1 MINEEGS
8 MDCVLS
14 IDYFDHLWEHIDGLK
29 YQSFEVKK
37 AWLIKNGII
46 SGFRE
51 DENGDY
57 YIVPTYPV
65 GHELHHP
72 MVGEVRKIKE
82 GENIAGFTR
91 VSWHNAEANIV
102 GYRIPTQA
110 ISSIHALRCV
120 DVLPVVRDTIV
131 LPAEITAITGSDKQ
145 Y

>member
-1 MINEEGS
+1 MNNTDKTNPNI
-8 MDCVLS
+8 
-14 IDYFDHLWEHIDGLK
+14 
-29 YQSFEVKK
+29 
-37 AWLIKNGII
+37 
-46 SGFRE
+46 
-51 DENGDY
+51 
-57 YIVPTYPV
+57 
-65 GHELHHP
+65 HP
-72 MVGEVRKIKE
+72 MVGEVRKIKD

-131 LPAEITAITGSDKQ
+131 LPSEITAITGSDKQ